1 MGHKIRRA
9 RVRMALTLEELAGKA
24 KISKAYLSLIENGR
38 VANPP
43 SDEKLRR
50 IEQALGMAANELI
63 GQAQLQ
69 RTPSDVRTI
78 LERLVRQGGRKGLDE
93 AALGPSSSD
102 KSKPLD
108 LDAAYLSGV
117 LQELADRAS
126 SNVDPVKPAT
136 VAGRATPVVNKVS
149 AGYPRDFTDMSYP
162 PRVADA
168 YITAPGVDDPDAFAA
183 RVSGDSMSPKYSE
196 GDIVIFSPL
205 AVWKDGSDCF
215 VRLEEGQTTFKRV
228 FIEQGQDGKQSL
240 RLEPRNPRYQPR
252 VVPREQVEGVY
263 KAVFV
268 YRAVGD

>member
-9 RVRMALTLEELAGKA
+9 RVRMALTLEELAHKA

-93 AALGPSSSD
+93 AALGPGNAD
-102 KSKPLD
+102 AKPLD
-108 LDAAYLSGV
+108 LDAAYMNGV
-117 LQELADRAS
+117 LQELADRATG
-126 SNVDPVKPAT
+126 NVEPIRPAS
-136 VAGRATPVVNKVS
+136 VPGRATPVVNKVS
-149 AGYPRDFTDMSYP
+149 AGYPRDFTDLNYP

-168 YITAPGVDDPDAFAA
+168 YITAPGVEDPDAFAA

-196 GDIVIFSPL
+196 GDIVIFSPA

-215 VRLEEGQTTFKRV
+215 VRLEDGQTTFKRV
-228 FIEQGQDGKQSL
+228 FVEAGEAGKQNL
-240 RLEPRNPRYQPR
+240 RLEPRNDKYRPR
-252 VVPREQVEGVY
+252 VVPREEVQGVY